1 MSRPLR
7 AEIDLEALRANLHR
21 VRAVAPGSRVMAVI
35 KANAYGHG
43 FVPVARTLA
52 DADGLAV
59 ACLDE
64 ALELR
69 DAGIDTA
76 ILVLEGCLDPA
87 ELIEAA
93 RRDLAVVVHCEDQL
107 RMLEMTRL
115 VRPVKIWLKINTGM
129 NRLGI
134 DPADARGFHARLA
147 ALGAGRATVLMTHL
161 AAADERDVSMTAQQ
175 VRCFDDAISGLS
187 GPQSIANS
195 AAILGHPVTHRDWV
209 RPGIMLYGASPFADT
224 VGADEGLIPVM
235 TLQSELIAVRY
246 CRAGDTIGYGGDWR
260 CSEDMPVGVIAIG
273 YGDGYPRHARPG
285 TPVLVRGQRAPL
297 VGRVSMDMITVDL
310 RGVPDA
316 VVGDTAVLWGRD
328 LPVEAIA
335 AGAGTISYELF
346 CRLTRR
352 VPMSYRNA

>member
-7 AEIDLEALRANLHR
+7 AEIDLEALRANLRR
-21 VRAVAPGSRVMAVI
+21 VRVVAPRSRVMAVI

-43 FVPVARTLA
+43 LVPVARTLA

-64 ALELR
+64 ALALR
-69 DAGIDTA
+69 DAGIDPP
-76 ILVLEGCLDPA
+76 ILLLEGCLDQA

-93 RRDLAVVVHCEDQL
+93 RQGVSTVVHCEAQL
-107 RMLEMTRL
+107 SMLEQTRL
-115 VRPVKIWLKINTGM
+115 THPITVWLKINTGM

-134 DPADARGFHARLA
+134 APDLARVFHARLA
-147 ALGAGRATVLMTHL
+147 ALSAVRTTVLMTHL
-161 AAADERDVSMTAQQ
+161 SSADDRDATVTGRQTG
-175 VRCFDDAISGLS
+175 CFDETIAGLG

-195 AAILGHPVTHRDWV
+195 AAILAHPDTHRDWI
-209 RPGIMLYGASPFADT
+209 RPGIMLYGSSPFPDS
-224 VGADEGLIPVM
+224 VGGDEGLTAVM
-235 TLQSELIAVRY
+235 TLRSALIAIRD
-246 CRAGDTIGYGGDWR
+246 CRAGEAVGYGGAWR
-260 CSEDMPVGVIAIG
+260 CPEDMRIGVVAIG

-285 TPVLVRGQRAPL
+285 TPVLINGHRVQL

-310 RGVPDA
+310 RSLPDA
-316 VVGDTAVLWGRD
+316 AVGDGAVLWGRG
-328 LPVEAIA
+328 LPIEEVAE
-335 AGAGTISYELF
+335 GADTISYELF